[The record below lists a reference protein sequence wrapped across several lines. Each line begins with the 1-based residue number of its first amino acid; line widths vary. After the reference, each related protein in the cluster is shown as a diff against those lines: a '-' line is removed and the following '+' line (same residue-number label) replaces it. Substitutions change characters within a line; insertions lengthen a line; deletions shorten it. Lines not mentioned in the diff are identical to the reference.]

1 MRSCKRGPWLRLAP
15 AGLGAAIA
23 CGPIRTLGGSSASGN
38 ACPEAPCGSY
48 VQANDVLC
56 IGGICLIDPA
66 QGPPTSD
73 LVAVVSVPE
82 DAYLAPGRTFAM
94 PYDSLATGVGARST
108 STQTGPAELPS
119 VATVAGLYAVTPR
132 LAQTVNWDL
141 GTAGNTTALPF
152 HATFR
157 LLWPDG
163 SSVGPE
169 ADLLGL
175 PVLPVQADSV
185 QSLGFL
191 QGPGGGPETEFQTY
205 LQPGTYE
212 RTMTPDPPF
221 DQAFGPVTQ
230 VVTLSS
236 GSSVDQGTI
245 ESYDTTGG
253 QNLPTFSITRSAGT
267 LDGWTAY
274 LRDAQ
279 NNRIVSSRAPLSGTT
294 TSNVILAVK
303 RSADPSQPDPDAL
316 SGTDLVVAPPAS
328 ALQPTGVFNLFNTL
342 TPILYPTLP
351 APVTVEGRVTGPT
364 GSPVPAVLVFEA
376 VSITALSTPDQ
387 MPYQN
392 TMNFEF
398 ALPVNTTMNPS
409 TGDSTYS
416 ATLPSGVYRIDVRP
430 DSPATDEPI
439 ATPDAGTA
447 GSAALLVASSSL
459 LQAQELDFALPPRQ
473 PARGVARVADGRTL
487 SGAAVD
493 AIPLR
498 CMDSSV
504 SAMTTTSPSP
514 WCLPRATQTT
524 TLADGS
530 FSLGLDPGYFTLR
543 VRPADGTRLPWF
555 IVPQSIVADGTDSIS
570 LAPVFV
576 PAPMSVGLA
585 IADPAGNP
593 IAGALIRIFRLPA
606 AAPGGPATE
615 LGEAVT
621 GTDGVFDLYVAPPS
635 P

>member
-1 MRSCKRGPWLRLAP
+1 
-15 AGLGAAIA
+15 
-23 CGPIRTLGGSSASGN
+23 
-38 ACPEAPCGSY
+38 
-48 VQANDVLC
+48 VQANDVQC
-56 IGGICLIDPA
+56 IAGTCLIDPA
-66 QGPPTSD
+66 QAPPTSD

-82 DAYLAPGRTFAM
+82 DAYLAPGRTFVM
-94 PYDSLATGVGARST
+94 PYDALANGAGASSS
-108 STQTGPAELPS
+108 STQVRPSELPA

-141 GTAGNTTALPF
+141 GTGGNTTALPF
-152 HATFR
+152 HAAFR
-157 LLWPDG
+157 LLWPEG
-163 SSVGPE
+163 SGVGPE
-169 ADLLGL
+169 AALLGL
-175 PVLPVQADSV
+175 PIGPVEADSV
-185 QSLGFL
+185 QSPGFL

-221 DQAFGPVTQ
+221 DRAFGPVTQ
-230 VVTLSS
+230 VVTVSS
-236 GSSVDQGTI
+236 GSFVDQGTI
-245 ESYDTTGG
+245 ESYDTTGS
-253 QNLPTFSITRSAGT
+253 QTLPTFSITRSGGT

-303 RSADPSQPDPDAL
+303 RSTDPSQPDPDAL

-364 GSPVPAVLVFEA
+364 GLPVPAVVVFEA

-387 MPYQN
+387 TQYQN

-398 ALPVNTTMNPS
+398 TLPVNTTTAAG

-416 ATLPSGVYRIDVRP
+416 VTVPSGVYRIDIRP
-430 DSPATDEPI
+430 NGPATGDPI
-439 ATPDAGTA
+439 ATLDGGMSGAP
-447 GSAALLVASSSL
+447 ALEVASSSL
-459 LQAQELDFALPPRQ
+459 LQAQELDFALPSHQ
-473 PARGVARVADGRTL
+473 SAQGVARVADGRPL
-487 SGAAVD
+487 AGATVD

-498 CMDSSV
+498 CIGSSV
-504 SAMTTTSPSP
+504 SASTAPTSP

-530 FSLGLDPGYFTLR
+530 YSLQLDPGYFTLR
-543 VRPADGTRLPWF
+543 VRPAEGTRLPWF
-555 IVPQSIVADGTDSIS
+555 VVPEPTFVDGTDPVSM
-570 LAPVFV
+570 APVFV

-585 IADPAGNP
+585 IADPAGNA
-593 IAGALIRIFRLPA
+593 IAGALVRMFRLPA
-606 AAPGGPATE
+606 ASPGGPAME

-621 GTDGVFDLYVAPPS
+621 GTDGVFGMFVAPPS